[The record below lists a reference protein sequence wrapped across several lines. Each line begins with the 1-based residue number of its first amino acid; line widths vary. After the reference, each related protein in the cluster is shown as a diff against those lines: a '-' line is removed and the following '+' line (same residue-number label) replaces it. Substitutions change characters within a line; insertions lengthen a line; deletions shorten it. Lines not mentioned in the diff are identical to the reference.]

1 MGKGMVSGRDG
12 TVTMFERVFFIR
24 YSFPHSKTMFDTNP
38 FFFFQENDSFTFI
51 GIGRQVEHLLISAF
65 IEILFP

>member
-1 MGKGMVSGRDG
+1 
-12 TVTMFERVFFIR
+12 
-24 YSFPHSKTMFDTNP
+24 MFDTNP

-51 GIGRQVEHLLISAF
+51 GIGRQVEHLLIPAF